1 MSEPKVYRY
10 DEKYQIKT
18 KRLGY
23 VQNNVSR
30 LLAICLDSSIKVW
43 NFSIET
49 ISKKIF
55 RYNQL
60 SLRI

>member
-1 MSEPKVYRY
+1 MSEPKVYRH